1 MKILITGGTGFL
13 GRNLIEELSRDNYKI
28 KLLVRKDENLDNLK
42 KYKLNFVYGDITDK
56 ESLVR
61 ACKDIDMVIHMAGLI
76 NQRNSY
82 KDQYDVH
89 VNGIKYIVEACKK
102 NHIKRIISI
111 SSMAAKNKYL
121 DNYGKTKLQGEHI
134 LKRSNLDYTILR
146 PSVLYGKNSNSF
158 LNLVGQMN
166 MFPLFL
172 PIVGDGRYKLSPVY
186 VKDVVYAIISCVKNK
201 KTVKNE
207 YDLMGPYKIS
217 FNEFVRII
225 KEEFKIK
232 KINVHVPYFICY
244 TLAFFAESFMKY
256 PVLTKQNIMNTKEG
270 TPGDISKARKD
281 FGYEPIGFKEGIKYA
296 I

>member
-28 KLLVRKDENLDNLK
+28 RVLSRENENVDDLK
-42 KYKLNFVYGDITDK
+42 KYKIEFVHGDITDK
-56 ESLVR
+56 DSLVK
-61 ACKDIDMVIHMAGLI
+61 ACKDVDIVIHLAGLI
-76 NQRNSY
+76 QQRNSY

-89 VNGIKYIVEACKK
+89 VNGLKYLVDACKK
-102 NHIKRIISI
+102 QHIKRIIAI

-134 LKRSNLDYTILR
+134 LKRSNMDYTILR
-146 PSVLYGKNSNSF
+146 PSVIYGKNSNSF
-158 LNLVGQMN
+158 LNLVKQMS
-166 MFPLFL
+166 MFPLVL
-172 PIVGDGRYKLSPVY
+172 PIVGDGKYKLSPVY

-201 KTVKNE
+201 KTIKNE

-232 KINVHVPYFICY
+232 KINVHVPYFMCY
-244 TLAFFAESFMKY
+244 VLAFFSESFMRY

-281 FGYEPIGFKEGIKYA
+281 FGYEPIGFKEGIKYVV
-296 I
+296 